1 MYKLLIESN
10 LEVQHEET
18 KITLMEGFYPKK
30 WFSHSQEQTKKIIS
44 LTYTPDFII
53 KHNDYTVYIE
63 VKGFMS
69 DNYPIKRKLFLNKI
83 NEEKNSIFFEVYTK
97 INYIENR
104 CGVTR
109 QTASSYLNQ
118 LVEAGL
124 LEYEKI
130 GRESIYKNIRLI
142 DLLRRF

>member
-1 MYKLLIESN
+1 MPSKIRINKKIKNATTTSFNGIIFKSKLECLMYKLLIESN
-10 LEVQHEET
+10 LEVQHEEI

-97 INYIENR
+97 KDMLHCIEYIK
-104 CGVTR
+104 
-109 QTASSYLNQ
+109 SL
-118 LVEAGL
+118 
-124 LEYEKI
+124 
-130 GRESIYKNIRLI
+130 
-142 DLLRRF
+142 

>member
-1 MYKLLIESN
+1 MESIINKKIKNATVITFNNIKFKSKLECLMYKLLIESN

-18 KITLMEGFYPKK
+18 KIILMEGFYPKK
-30 WFSHSQEQTKKIIS
+30 WFSKSKEQVKKILN

-83 NEEKNSIFFEVYTK
+83 NDEKNSIFFEVYTK
-97 INYIENR
+97 KDMLHCIEYIK
-104 CGVTR
+104 
-109 QTASSYLNQ
+109 SL
-118 LVEAGL
+118 
-124 LEYEKI
+124 
-130 GRESIYKNIRLI
+130 
-142 DLLRRF
+142 

>member
-83 NEEKNSIFFEVYTK
+83 NN
-97 INYIENR
+97 
-104 CGVTR
+104 
-109 QTASSYLNQ
+109 
-118 LVEAGL
+118 
-124 LEYEKI
+124 
-130 GRESIYKNIRLI
+130 ESNLSES
-142 DLLRRF
+142 